1 MVLYELRIN
10 LPFQHTI
17 KLMKEDCFMI
27 RNITVIGAGSTG
39 YAATAFFA
47 AKGFQ
52 VTLCDNADFA
62 DVLEP
67 VRRTGGILARGSA
80 VQGFFTPAAVTA
92 DHREA
97 LEHAELIMV
106 CVPAMRQEEVA
117 GVIAPYLKPGQ
128 HILLSPGNLGSFGFR
143 RVLSENGVDPEANII
158 AELEGNLCPC
168 RISGKAEVTIGLPI
182 RGKKVSALPGSRTA
196 EFIEFAQGVLD
207 WIPNKNVFEGALLS
221 DNYVLHI
228 GTTLLSA
235 AKIEEMG
242 ESFILFQHGL
252 SDAAIRCTE
261 AIRQERRALV
271 QRFGLDERDSAT
283 EFFEELRDWKNH
295 PEYSV
300 FRTLEGPDSLTHRY
314 VSEDCWACGA
324 LALSCADR
332 LGLPMPT
339 LRAII
344 QLASSINGTDYA
356 GTGRNLENLGFD
368 AELSME
374 DIVRQIS

>member
-1 MVLYELRIN
+1 
-10 LPFQHTI
+10 
-17 KLMKEDCFMI
+17 MI
-27 RNITVIGAGSTG
+27 RNITVIGGGSTG

-52 VTLCDNADFA
+52 VTLCDNASFA
-62 DVLEP
+62 DILEP
-67 VRRTGGILARGSA
+67 VRRAGGILARGSA
-80 VQGFFTPAAVTA
+80 VQGFFSPAAVTT
-92 DHREA
+92 DHSQA

-117 GVIAPYLKPGQ
+117 GAIAPYLKPGQ

-143 RVLSENGVDPEANII
+143 RVLSENGVAPEANII

-168 RISGKAEVTIGLPI
+168 RISGNAEVTIGLPI
-182 RGKKVSALPGSRTA
+182 RGKKVAALPGSRTA
-196 EFIEFAQGVLD
+196 EFIEFARGVLD
-207 WIPNKNVFEGALLS
+207 WIPNRNVFEGALLS

-261 AIRQERRALV
+261 AIRQERKALV
-271 QRFGLDERDSAT
+271 GKFGLEERDSAT
-283 EFFEELRDWKNH
+283 EFFEELRDWRSH

-300 FRTLEGPDSLTHRY
+300 FRTLTGPDSLTHRY
-314 VSEDCWACGA
+314 VAEDCWACGA
-324 LALSCADR
+324 LALSCAGR
-332 LGLPMPT
+332 LDLPMPT
-339 LRAII
+339 LGAII
-344 QLASSINGTDYA
+344 RLASAINGTDYA
-356 GTGRNLENLGFD
+356 AEGRNLKNLGFD
-368 AELSME
+368 DSLSME
-374 DIVRQIS
+374 EIIARIS